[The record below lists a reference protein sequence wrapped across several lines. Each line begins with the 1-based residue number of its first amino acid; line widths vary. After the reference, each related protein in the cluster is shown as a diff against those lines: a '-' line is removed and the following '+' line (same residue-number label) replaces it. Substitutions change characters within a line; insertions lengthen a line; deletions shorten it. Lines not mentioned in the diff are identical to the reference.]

1 MNNIEDH
8 LREPAGLK
16 SLTNSKGGNFY
27 TIIPSSEG
35 CSPEYP
41 KKRPSTGDPWRDT
54 LAAGSKSLGGTNGQ
68 SAIAIGQGKNALDIT
83 GLFDGHPMSSINN
96 RLAHI
101 YPNPKVYK
109 DRASYFGDTHQVY
122 EELSN
127 GVRSYHHRFQ
137 DPLAFEN
144 RHREV
149 YTVAPN
155 AFRRPKATGEL
166 RCSTADMYGNP
177 LTQLPHLMRQRSR
190 AQTPVTPQFQ
200 SQASPTLAPVVT
212 TSATMQIAVDS
223 ELFAPSNFSSHG
235 RHSPTTLDHLPQG
248 QSISRSMSQG
258 AVPQGQSIPRS
269 ISQGGN
275 EFRSRDGLLQGGSN
289 IIPMV
294 SQSSGG
300 SPIDLGLSNVKD
312 NGIPGNPPRISKS
325 QSLPRMKRPKW
336 TRLSKTNVGFPA
348 F

>member
-1 MNNIEDH
+1 
-8 LREPAGLK
+8 
-16 SLTNSKGGNFY
+16 
-27 TIIPSSEG
+27 
-35 CSPEYP
+35 
-41 KKRPSTGDPWRDT
+41 
-54 LAAGSKSLGGTNGQ
+54 
-68 SAIAIGQGKNALDIT
+68 
-83 GLFDGHPMSSINN
+83 MSSNNN

-109 DRASYFGDTHQVY
+109 DHASYFGDTHQVY
-122 EELSN
+122 EELSV
-127 GVRSYHHRFQ
+127 GVKSYHHRFQ

-166 RCSTADMYGNP
+166 RCATADMYGNP

-190 AQTPVTPQFQ
+190 ASTPAQPQFQ
-200 SQASPTLAPVVT
+200 SQASPPSLVPVATSTTLQMA
-212 TSATMQIAVDS
+212 IDS
-223 ELFAPSNFSSHG
+223 EMFAPSQFSSHG
-235 RHSPTTLDHLPQG
+235 RQSPTTLDHIPL
-248 QSISRSMSQG
+248 SRAMSQG
-258 AVPQGQSIPRS
+258 AGAVPPGQSSISRS

-275 EFRSRDGLLQGGSN
+275 DFLPHDGALQRASN
-289 IIPMV
+289 MIPMA
-294 SQSSGG
+294 SQSSGA
-300 SPIDLGLSNVKD
+300 SPIDFGESNMK
-312 NGIPGNPPRISKS
+312 GSGTPGAPQRILSKS

>member
-1 MNNIEDH
+1 MNHIEDH

-27 TIIPSSEG
+27 TVISSDTVA
-35 CSPEYP
+35 SPEYP
-41 KKRPSTGDPWRDT
+41 KKRPTSGDPWRET
-54 LAAGSKSLGGTNGQ
+54 AVNRSFAGTNGQ
-68 SAIAIGQGKNALDIT
+68 PGIAIGQGKNALDVT
-83 GLFDGHPMSSINN
+83 GLFDGHPMSSTNN

-101 YPNPKVYK
+101 YPSPKVYK
-109 DRASYFGDTHQVY
+109 DRATYFGDTHQVY

-127 GVRSYHHRFQ
+127 GVKSYHHRFQ

-190 AQTPVTPQFQ
+190 ANTPAQHQFQ
-200 SQASPTLAPVVT
+200 SQATSPSLAPVGT
-212 TSATMQIAVDS
+212 TTTMQVAVDS
-223 ELFAPSNFSSHG
+223 ELFAPSQFSSPQG
-235 RHSPTTLDHLPQG
+235 RHSPTTLEHIPIPQG
-248 QSISRSMSQG
+248 HSISRSMSQG
-258 AVPQGQSIPRS
+258 
-269 ISQGGN
+269 GN
-275 EFRSRDGLLQGGSN
+275 DFHPRDGALQGASN
-289 IIPMV
+289 MIPMV
-294 SQSSGG
+294 SQSTRISA
-300 SPIDLGLSNVKD
+300 IDFGVSNVK
-312 NGIPGNPPRISKS
+312 GTGTPGQPQQRVLSKS